1 MKSRRG
7 LSHNSKKKTTS
18 IKSVKFMKQHKPS
31 ILIIQNSRGQGHR
44 GVELSKTDIH
54 KIVAHRTLYEIYDK
68 SYFINCYDSMLQ
80 LGKFCFKRPEFKLFI
95 GGDHFTSFGT
105 VLNSL
110 MRYGNEFRLVWIDAH
125 TDIHS
130 FESSHTKNLHG
141 MVVRMLMTHTFPD
154 IPRLLPEQLIYAGLR
169 SVEHAEMD
177 FVKQNH
183 IRHITA
189 REFNTNPRKAIDF
202 IVQFTQDHPLHISL
216 DVDSLDPI
224 YMPSTGTP
232 VSNGLLLEDLLELLR
247 NIRRG
252 SKNKNGCADI
262 MEYNPEIGSHK
273 ERKTS
278 IETMRKCIDVLMN

>member
-1 MKSRRG
+1 MKSRSR
-7 LSHNSKKKTTS
+7 HSKKKITT
-18 IKSVKFMKQHKPS
+18 IKSVTFTKPPKPS

-54 KIVAHRTLYEIYDK
+54 KIIKYPTSYEIYDK
-68 SYFINCYDSMLQ
+68 SHFTNCNDSMLE
-80 LGKFCFKRPEFKLFI
+80 LALYCFKRPEFKLFI

-105 VLNSL
+105 VLSSL

-154 IPRLLPEQLIYAGLR
+154 IPRLLPSQLIYVGLR
-169 SVEHAEMD
+169 SVDPAEME
-177 FVKQNH
+177 FVKQHH

-189 REFNTNPRKAIDF
+189 REFNNNPRKAIDY
-202 IVQFTQDHPLHISL
+202 ILKFTQKRPLHISF
-216 DVDSLDPI
+216 DVDSLDPA

-232 VSNGLLLEDLLELLR
+232 VSNGLMIGYLLELLR
-247 NIRRG
+247 DLHQG
-252 SKNKNGCADI
+252 YGCMNVYADI
-262 MEYNPEIGSHK
+262 MEYNPEIGTHQEK
-273 ERKTS
+273 EVS
-278 IETMRKCIDVLMN
+278 IETMRKCIGILYSYM

>member
-1 MKSRRG
+1 MKSLRHIR
-7 LSHNSKKKTTS
+7 KITTV
-18 IKSVKFMKQHKPS
+18 KSVKFMKRIKPS

-68 SYFINCYDSMLQ
+68 SHFTNCYDSMLQ
-80 LGKFCFKRPEFKLFI
+80 LGEFCFKHPELKLFI

-105 VLNSL
+105 VLSSL
-110 MRYGNEFRLVWIDAH
+110 MRYGTEFRLVWIDAH

-130 FESSHTKNLHG
+130 FESSPSKNLHG

-154 IPRLLPEQLIYAGLR
+154 IPRLLPSQLIYVGLR
-169 SVEHAEMD
+169 SVEHVEMD

-189 REFNTNPRKAIDF
+189 REFNANPQKAIDS
-202 IVQFTQDHPLHISL
+202 IVQFTQNRPLHISL
-216 DVDSLDPI
+216 DVDSLDPV

-252 SKNKNGCADI
+252 SKSVYADI

-273 ERKTS
+273 QKKIS
-278 IETMRKCIDVLMN
+278 IETMRKCIDILMN